1 MVRSRINPRDVAERY
16 CVAFCRFGGSLLSTK
31 RARDD
36 ARRCTC
42 SNVDST
48 ASPRME
54 YCSKRKNIFISRLR
68 RCTLST
74 REFKPLEYRERV
86 VIIGPNKH
94 TRRIVLS
101 WKISQ
106 CHNTT
111 FKICLG
117 KLGSRTGICLEKVLL
132 TNKVMVKQIFPIGS
146 CGAVRITW
154 LQMCFCQK
162 VIRTPTRSPTILT
175 IERDSLSSDT
185 DRLLWILGTS
195 KWFVGV
201 TVFLLLLPN
210 SRTEFT
216 ARS

>member
-48 ASPRME
+48 ASPRAE
-54 YCSKRKNIFISRLR
+54 YCWKRKNIFISRLR
-68 RCTLST
+68 RCTLSMH
-74 REFKPLEYRERV
+74 EFKPLEYRGRV

-106 CHNTT
+106 CRNTT
-111 FKICLG
+111 FEVCLG

-132 TNKVMVKQIFPIGS
+132 TNKVMVKHIFPIGS
-146 CGAVRITW
+146 SENRPNNMVADVLLSEGNSNSNSISDDFDYRARQSFQWHGSIALDPWYIQMVRRSN
-154 LQMCFCQK
+154 CF
-162 VIRTPTRSPTILT
+162 LT
-175 IERDSLSSDT
+175 FAS
-185 DRLLWILGTS
+185 
-195 KWFVGV
+195 
-201 TVFLLLLPN
+201 
-210 SRTEFT
+210 
-216 ARS
+216 